1 MKNLIISNRNR
12 LLASCIILLSLWS
25 CKMGKNYEAPDITS
39 PSEYRFGVDTLVSTE
54 NDTIGWWTLIQDQVL
69 DSLITVALENN
80 QDVKVAMQRIVEAEK
95 LYRIQK
101 VNTRP
106 QLGYDANYS
115 YGTYSGFILPEGAN
129 GNYFGGASLNWEIDL
144 WGKNKRLSEAANA
157 NYLGTVYGLRA
168 VQISLI
174 SEVTAAY
181 VQLLENRASLVV
193 AQETLASR
201 DSSMIIM
208 EARYRQGT
216 IPELDLNQ
224 AQIQQAIAESSIP
237 IYKRGIALS
246 ENLLSVL
253 IGTSSKSY
261 VAGLAL
267 ENQIKPPVIPAG
279 IPSDLLKRRPDILRA
294 EQDIVAQN
302 AQVGAAIANRFPTIS
317 ITGVGGIASQALN
330 DAASGPAVGW
340 NIGAGLTGPLFQWG
354 RNKRQVEVEKAR
366 LEASIQEYERSAI
379 LAFREVEDA
388 LASIQFYEEERIAR
402 EKHTRAAVNA
412 EYLSKQRYDRGVTSY
427 LEYLEQQRQAF
438 DAELNLVKVQSN
450 ILTAYIQLYKALGG
464 GWITPQEQQDAQEN
478 N

>member
-1 MKNLIISNRNR
+1 
-12 LLASCIILLSLWS
+12 
-25 CKMGKNYEAPDITS
+25 MGKNYEAPDIS
-39 PSEYRFGVDTLVSTE
+39 APSEYRFGVDTLVSTD
-54 NDTIGWWTLIQDQVL
+54 NDTIGWWTLIQDKVL
-69 DSLITVALENN
+69 DSLIIVALENN

-106 QLGYDANYS
+106 QLGY
-115 YGTYSGFILPEGAN
+115 N
-129 GNYFGGASLNWEIDL
+129 GNYTYGNYGGFVLPDGAQGNYYAGASLNWEIDL
-144 WGKNKRLSEAANA
+144 WGKNKRLSEAASA

-181 VQLLENRASLVV
+181 VQLLENKASLAV

-208 EARYRQGT
+208 EARYRQGI
-216 IPELDLNQ
+216 IPEIDLNQ

-237 IYKRGIALS
+237 IYKRGIALA

-253 IGTSSKSY
+253 IGSSSKSY
-261 VAGLAL
+261 LTGMEL

-279 IPSDLLKRRPDILRA
+279 IPSDLLKRRPDLLRA

-317 ITGVGGIASQALN
+317 ITGAGGIASQALSTTTS
-330 DAASGPAVGW
+330 AAAAW
-340 NIGAGLTGPLFQWG
+340 NIGAGITGPLFQWG

-379 LAFREVEDA
+379 VAFREVEDA

-402 EKHTRAAVNA
+402 EKHTKAAVNA

-450 ILTAYIQLYKALGG
+450 ILTSYIQLYKALGG
-464 GWITPQEQQDAQEN
+464 GWITPQEQEEAQQGN

>member
-1 MKNLIISNRNR
+1 
-12 LLASCIILLSLWS
+12 
-25 CKMGKNYEAPDITS
+25 MGKNYEAPEIDT
-39 PSEYRFGVDTLVSTE
+39 PLEYRFGVDTLVSTE
-54 NDTIGWWTLIQDQVL
+54 NDTIGWWTLIQDKVL
-69 DSLITVALENN
+69 DSLIVVALENN

-106 QLGYDANYS
+106 QFGYD
-115 YGTYSGFILPEGAN
+115 
-129 GNYFGGASLNWEIDL
+129 GNYTYGNYGGFVLPNGASDNYYVGASLNWEIDL

-157 NYLGTVYGLRA
+157 NYLGTIYGLRA

-181 VQLLENRASLVV
+181 VQLLENKASLVV

-208 EARYRQGT
+208 EARYKQGT

-224 AQIQQAIAESSIP
+224 AQIQQAIAESSVP

-253 IGTSSKSY
+253 IGANPRSY
-261 VAGLAL
+261 LTGLAL

-279 IPSDLLKRRPDILRA
+279 IPSDLLKRRPDLLRA

-317 ITGVGGIASQALN
+317 ITGAGGIASQALSATN
-330 DAASGPAVGW
+330 TGGAAEAW

-379 LAFREVEDA
+379 VAFREVEDA

-450 ILTAYIQLYKALGG
+450 ILTSYIQLYKALGG
-464 GWITPQEQQDAQEN
+464 GWITPQEQQDAQGN